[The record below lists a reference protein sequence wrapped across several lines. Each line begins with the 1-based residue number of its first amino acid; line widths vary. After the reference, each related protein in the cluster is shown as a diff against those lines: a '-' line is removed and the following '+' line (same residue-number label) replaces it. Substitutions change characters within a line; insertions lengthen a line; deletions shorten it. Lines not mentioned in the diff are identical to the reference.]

1 MQIVSKPFGEKGI
14 SLLSGRFKYARALL
28 TTIYTIIV
36 GIILLV
42 STTATYSA
50 FGIRLQQRFR
60 TPIPP
65 RLEVQIAQ
73 RTTPRAE
80 EVLEDLLR
88 SSIATNIALL
98 ISAAMLSYWFA
109 GLTLEP
115 IQAAYDR
122 QRQFLS
128 DASHELR
135 TPLAI
140 LQTDLEL
147 QRQTANTAQRERI
160 AEQLQE
166 VQRMSQLVEDLLLL
180 SRLEEPQVRPTQ
192 HVQVADVL
200 QNVAHRL
207 ETFAVKHQVTVQL
220 GTLSPAIVNIH
231 PEHLNQ
237 AISNLVKNAII
248 YNKPQGTVTLSC
260 EKQKKHVHIH
270 IADSGVGMSQEEL
283 HRLSERF
290 YRTDSS
296 RSRSTGGSGL
306 GISIAQTIITQAHG
320 NLHVESIPQQGTE
333 FIIELPTTSSQD
345 HKNSAN
351 PSVEKAS

>member
-36 GIILLV
+36 GVILFV

-60 TPIPP
+60 APIPP
-65 RLEVQIAQ
+65 RLEAQ
-73 RTTPRAE
+73 LAQHTPRAE

-147 QRQTANTAQRERI
+147 QRATSTATQRERI
-160 AEQLQE
+160 TEQLQE
-166 VQRMSQLVEDLLLL
+166 VQRMTQLVEDLLLL
-180 SRLEEPQVRPTQ
+180 SRLEEPQIRATQ
-192 HVQVADVL
+192 HVQVTEIL

-207 ETFAVKHQVTVQL
+207 ETFAQKHNVQIQL
-220 GTLSPAIVNIH
+220 GAITPAVVTID

-237 AISNLVKNAII
+237 AISNLVRNAIM
-248 YNKPQGTVTLSC
+248 YNKPQGSVTLSC
-260 EKQKKHVHIH
+260 NAQKKHVLIH
-270 IADSGVGMSQEEL
+270 ILDTGVGMSPEEL
-283 HRLSERF
+283 RRLSERF
-290 YRTDSS
+290 YRADSS

-306 GISIAQTIITQAHG
+306 GISIAQSIITQAHG
-320 NLHVESIPQQGTE
+320 NLHVESTPQQGTE
-333 FIIELPTTSSQD
+333 FIIELPTTTQQGT
-345 HKNSAN
+345 KNA
-351 PSVEKAS
+351 